1 MASLSLVS
9 NVPGWSS
16 FNPIEAKWGP
26 LTKAIAYKCLG
37 ATEEGFGDLLG
48 EELYRK
54 ACKIALEQAE
64 EIWCGNTTKTGCKIT
79 VTTHLV
85 APDAV
90 PQNEADE
97 EDPSPLHV
105 VYDSK
110 TPLEKVVFHPRVDGV
125 HCCMSRAP

>member
-1 MASLSLVS
+1 M
-9 NVPGWSS
+9 GSS
-16 FNPIEAKWGP
+16 HQSHCIQVFGS
-26 LTKAIAYKCLG
+26 
-37 ATEEGFGDLLG
+37 TEEGFGDSVG

-54 ACKIALEQAE
+54 ACNIALGQAE
-64 EIWCGNTTKTGCKIT
+64 EIWCGNTTKAGCKIT
-79 VTTHLV
+79 VTTHRV

-110 TPLEKVVFHPRVDGV
+110 MSLEKLSSTPELMALRNKAQFLMAH
-125 HCCMSRAP
+125 